1 MGILRLRN
9 MSFRDEQYNT
19 TLSMKSQYDF
29 GIFV

>member
-19 TLSMKSQYDF
+19 TLSVKSQYDLKN
-29 GIFV
+29 FV